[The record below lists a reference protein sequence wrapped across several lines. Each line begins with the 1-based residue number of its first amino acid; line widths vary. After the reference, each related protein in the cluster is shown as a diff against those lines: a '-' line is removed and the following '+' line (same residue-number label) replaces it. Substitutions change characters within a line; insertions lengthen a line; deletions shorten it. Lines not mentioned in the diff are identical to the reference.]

1 MDLIE
6 YLTRHAPLPLV
17 GIAIFAAM
25 VVSREI
31 GAKLF
36 EMLRPVLL
44 PPEPVRINE
53 SHIVAA
59 VLGILLV
66 LIGFGFYLAVDRQE
80 TRRDLVVSEAS
91 ALKTAYLRSQ
101 FLEDTPALQSSLR
114 AYTQARLAYGL
125 SEESDRT
132 AKALEASKL
141 QDQVWHDVIA
151 ATKPLRSETLP
162 SLISA
167 PINEAFGLAD
177 RRNAIAD
184 ARIPPPVLA
193 TIALYLLAIT
203 GILGFTTSAA
213 GGQHRVGSFLLFALM
228 ASVIIL
234 ILDIDRPRGGMRV
247 PQIAMSEV
255 LADMKP

>member
-25 VVSREI
+25 VASREL

-36 EMLRPVLL
+36 EVLGPVLP

-66 LIGFGFYLAVDRQE
+66 LIGFGFYLAVERQE
-80 TRRDLVVSEAS
+80 ARRDLVVSEAS
-91 ALKTAYLRSQ
+91 ALKTAYLRTE
-101 FLEDTPALQSSLR
+101 FLDDPKALQASLR
-114 AYTQARLAYGL
+114 AYAQARLAYGL
-125 SEESDRT
+125 SQESDRKD
-132 AKALEASKL
+132 KALEATKL
-141 QDQVWHDVIA
+141 QAPVWRDVIA
-151 ATKPLRSETLP
+151 ATKPLRSEPLP
-162 SLISA
+162 SLITD
-167 PINEAFGLAD
+167 PINEAFDLAD

-184 ARIPPPVLA
+184 ARIPPPVLT
-193 TIALYLLAIT
+193 TIALYVLAIT

-213 GGQHRVGSFLLFALM
+213 GGQHRIGSFLLFALVS
-228 ASVIIL
+228 SVIIL
-234 ILDIDRPRGGMRV
+234 VLDIDRPRGGLRV
-247 PQIAMSEV
+247 PQVAMSEA
-255 LADMKP
+255 LAGMKP